1 MKKVFVQ
8 GLGFVGSAMA
18 TATAIARD
26 LNGDL
31 LYDVIGIDLPNNI
44 GSERVRAIND
54 GEFPFPTSDKNL
66 ISAISEATKNGNLK
80 ASIDQNKYS
89 EAEIIIIDIPL
100 DIDYLNDEP
109 QLNFKSFESAFSKK
123 TRFSIGAART
133 GSRRQRVTCHRD
145 KGWLAIG
152 RASQGQPRVAR
163 GSQRRPGAT
172 RAAKAA
178 KAGKSRQGHPDRQ
191 AGVAA
196 GTG

>member
-89 EAEIIIIDIPL
+89 EADIIIVDIPL
-100 DIDYLNDEP
+100 DIDYLNEEA
-109 QLNFKSFESAFSKK
+109 QLNFKSFESAIS
-123 TRFSIGAART
+123 TLGQQISLNTLLVIETTVPPG
-133 GSRRQRVTCHRD
+133 TCEKIIIPILERELQKREMSLNDILLSH
-145 KGWLAIG
+145 
-152 RASQGQPRVAR
+152 S
-163 GSQRRPGAT
+163 
-172 RAAKAA
+172 
-178 KAGKSRQGHPDRQ
+178 
-191 AGVAA
+191 
-196 GTG
+196 